1 MKLNINILVL
11 CMVCSCS
18 ISSLFAQSNKE
29 HVTIV
34 GSFQPKLGEFNKI
47 NVLPEIENT
56 TFEIGDTSV
65 MRTDTV
71 LTSDIELELISPIN
85 LKTEETQDNF
95 TNFVLAG
102 LGTRISPVF
111 IYMHN
116 SKLSKNTSF
125 GLGISHHSSW
135 LNKQEYAPSSFMNSS
150 FGISLDNKLNNYLLK
165 TKVIYKNEML
175 RHYGFFPDDFPT
187 VNVDVESITQK
198 YQTVGLQSH
207 LQGNTKTS
215 IGFNHEIGV
224 SYQYFH
230 DKFQTDEHSFA
241 VETKG
246 EKSYKWL
253 KNNAKQSISL
263 EAGLQ
268 TWFNSDSLKTAN
280 NMQLVARPSLKLAG
294 DFYQLKLGFAVVLHS
309 HENSNIHLYPAL
321 EGGLFL
327 LDKNLKFYSSLGGD
341 AQRVSF
347 QKLANENPFV
357 SSIVPMHW
365 QQTKIDFKG
374 GVKALVM
381 KNLDLNFGIGYR
393 KTDDEF
399 FFITDSTAPFSN
411 KFLVVYDDVEVV
423 SFVAEAAY
431 RFNRRI
437 DVKAVYHNTRYTTKT
452 LTTAFYRPVNQIQLS
467 GEYAYNETLHFTSS
481 IYYVGERM
489 ASTYKSGT
497 ETLHSLTPYVDL
509 NIGAR
514 YKVNESFNVFV
525 QTNNL
530 LNLHYDRFYH
540 FPVNGVEFYGGITIR
555 F

>member
-1 MKLNINILVL
+1 
-11 CMVCSCS
+11 
-18 ISSLFAQSNKE
+18 
-29 HVTIV
+29 V
-34 GSFQPKLGEFNKI
+34 GSFHPKLGEFNKI

-95 TNFVLAG
+95 NNFVLAG
-102 LGTRISPVF
+102 IGTRISPVF
-111 IYMHN
+111 IFRHN

-135 LNKQEYAPSSFMNSS
+135 LNKQEYAPSSFMNSG
-150 FGISLDNKLNNYLLK
+150 FGISLDNKLDNYLLK
-165 TKVIYKNEML
+165 TKVFYKNEIL
-175 RHYGFFPDDFPT
+175 RHYGFFPDEFST
-187 VNVDVESITQK
+187 LNVDIESITQK
-198 YQTVGLQSH
+198 YQTFGLQSH
-207 LQGNTKTS
+207 LQGNAKTS
-215 IGFNHEIGV
+215 IGFNHEIGID
-224 SYQYFH
+224 YQYFH
-230 DKFQTDEHSFA
+230 DKFQTGEHSFA

-280 NMQLVARPSLKLAG
+280 NMQLVAQPSLKLAG
-294 DFYQLKLGFAVVLHS
+294 DFYQLKIGFAVVLHS
-309 HENSNIHLYPAL
+309 HENSNVHLYPAL

-327 LDKNLKFYSSLGGD
+327 LDKSLKFYSSLGGD
-341 AQRVSF
+341 AQRISF
-347 QKLANENPFV
+347 QKLAIENPFV
-357 SSIVPMHW
+357 SSILPLQW

-399 FFITDSTAPFSN
+399 FYITDSTAFLSN
-411 KFLVVYDDVEVV
+411 KFLVVYDDVEVL

-431 RFNRRI
+431 RLNQRI
-437 DVKAVYHNTRYTTKT
+437 NVKAVYHNTRYTTKT
-452 LTTAFYRPVNQIQLS
+452 LTTAFYRPVNKLQLS
-467 GEYAYNETLHFTSS
+467 GEYAYSEVLHFTSS
-481 IYYVGERM
+481 IYYVGERK
-489 ASTYKSGT
+489 ASTYKSGN

-509 NIGAR
+509 NIGAK
-514 YKVNESFNVFV
+514 YIVNESFNIFV